1 MNPGPTAPI
10 VTNDA
15 ERDFV
20 AKNPN
25 PVDRHVGSRVKMRRL
40 MLRMTQGKLAD
51 AVGVTFQQVQKY
63 EKGSN
68 RIGASRLQRIAET
81 LGVPPS
87 YFFEGG
93 PGGSALAGF
102 AEEGAAYE
110 TEYLSTAEGLALNR
124 AFARIRDPKVRRR
137 VVGLV
142 EAMADEDARAVD
154 APGGKRA
161 AG

>member
-1 MNPGPTAPI
+1 
-10 VTNDA
+10 
-15 ERDFV
+15 
-20 AKNPN
+20 
-25 PVDRHVGSRVKMRRL
+25 MRRL

-68 RIGASRLQRIAET
+68 RIGASRLQQISET

-87 YFFEGG
+87 FFFQGA
-93 PGGSALAGF
+93 PGGTPLAGF
-102 AEEGAAYE
+102 AEDSAPYE

-137 VVGLV
+137 VVSLV
-142 EAMADEDARAVD
+142 EAMADEDGD
-154 APGGKRA
+154 AGRGSQAKRA